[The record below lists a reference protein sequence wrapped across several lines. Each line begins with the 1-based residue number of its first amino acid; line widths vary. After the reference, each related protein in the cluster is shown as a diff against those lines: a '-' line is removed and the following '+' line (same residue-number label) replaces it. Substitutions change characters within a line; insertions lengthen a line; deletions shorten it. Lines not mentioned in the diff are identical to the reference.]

1 MPSRKPQHPAAGP
14 EYRVVPAGPDRWRIV
29 DRQQRNH
36 GAYTDRAAADKACA
50 DLNAKST
57 DATPP
62 KEEPL

>member
-1 MPSRKPQHPAAGP
+1 MASRKPQHPAAGP
-14 EYRVVPAGPDRWRIV
+14 EYRVIPAGPDRWHIV

-50 DLNAKST
+50 DLNAKAMRHT
-57 DATPP
+57 V